1 MSTDNQP
8 IDDVPGPEADVEA
21 SADDDKSVPRG
32 DKPTPSSAE
41 DIEKQQEAQLRSKYP
56 GIKGPGSSAFLQK
69 RLSKGT
75 KYFDSGD
82 YNMAKAKVGPGG
94 GAKPVLAS
102 GQKLLLPGP
111 TGDTIPTPETVPHK
125 KINLH
130 QSKLAGLS

>member
-1 MSTDNQP
+1 MSTETRPDEDIPGQDVKASTDDKTSSNDDKPNQP
-8 IDDVPGPEADVEA
+8 
-21 SADDDKSVPRG
+21 
-32 DKPTPSSAE
+32 SAE

-82 YNMAKAKVGPGG
+82 YNMAKAKVGAG
-94 GAKPVLAS
+94 GAAKPALAP
-102 GQKLLLPGP
+102 GQRLVLPGP
-111 TGDTIPTPETVPHK
+111 TGDAIPTPETVPHK
-125 KINLH
+125 KLNLH